1 MRQTTMNQPTEIA
14 IVDKII
20 AAAETRMRE
29 GGFHGF
35 SFREIAGDVG
45 IKSASVHYHFPTK
58 EVLGAAVARNYT
70 DRFMAAL
77 GDPDDASR
85 DPQALL
91 ALYVELFRKAL
102 LHDRQIC
109 LCGVL
114 ASEIKAL
121 PSLVGADVRRFFEQN
136 IAWLEVV
143 LFRRSP
149 QLPAETIRIRAAGII
164 ATLEGAMLLA
174 HGLGD
179 DAAFDAA
186 VANAFL

>member
-1 MRQTTMNQPTEIA
+1 MRQAPEIA
-14 IVDKII
+14 IADKII

-58 EVLGAAVARNYT
+58 EDLGAAVTRSYT
-70 DRFMAAL
+70 GRFMAAL
-77 GDPDDASR
+77 GDPDDERR

-91 ALYVELFRKAL
+91 ALYVELFRQAL

-121 PSLVGADVRRFFEQN
+121 PSLVGADVRRFFQQN
-136 IAWLEVV
+136 IAWLEAV
-143 LFRRSP
+143 LSRRSP
-149 QLPAETIRIRAAGII
+149 RLPVETIRIRAFGLI

-179 DAAFDAA
+179 DDAFDAA
-186 VANAFL
+186 VTNAILLVMD